1 MLGFYLA
8 CDSDIV
14 LMVEMYWVYT
24 MARSTGQLELNTGYT
39 GQIGLTRIECE
50 LKLLFVF
57 KTDMKWTF
65 ICK

>member
-24 MARSTGQLELNTGYT
+24 MVRSTGQLELNTGYR

-57 KTDMKWTF
+57 ETDMEWTF